1 MPLATAAT
9 AAATES
15 HTQTARREGALPA
28 ADRPASV
35 ASPSTS
41 AGTAKPMSPT
51 STPSTGSRNGPAA
64 IASTNRAEISLCADS
79 DGFDSD
85 RTIETH
91 IDDWQVPLETNGLP
105 AETGDHGVRSPLS
118 LLRLAARV
126 AIAHDPGAGLRAVRL
141 PARFRPSG
149 GLRPRTHHPAAARA
163 GRP

>member
-1 MPLATAAT
+1 MVLATAAAVAASASQT
-9 AAATES
+9 QIARRARARPAVLNPASAAA
-15 HTQTARREGALPA
+15 
-28 ADRPASV
+28 
-35 ASPSTS
+35 PSTS

-105 AETGDHGVRSPLS
+105 AETGDMEFVHR
-118 LLRLAARV
+118 
-126 AIAHDPGAGLRAVRL
+126 
-141 PARFRPSG
+141 
-149 GLRPRTHHPAAARA
+149 
-163 GRP
+163 